1 MKIEGIR
8 QLDQNF
14 YETITVRYGVIK
26 VSGKVLDTVTL
37 GKSFSESLRGKS
49 DEEIRKA
56 VIEYFMDYNRLNFI
70 SDDFSRVT
78 GPIYYVGSESGKLL
92 LINDQT
98 SEGEK
103 KRIIDK
109 YVRDRYYFLYNHP
122 SDMYGLNVNYG
133 DTSSYSITR
142 SGSVKFNLSRNNGI
156 LPEYESTFVER
167 FLDEIFRDEVITVV
181 KPKNDEKY
189 KSNYE
194 LVANGKRVIL
204 GMMNKDILKK
214 VEEHNRKC
222 DFVRKE
228 NEDALKMQL
237 KMEGF

>member
-14 YETITVRYGVIK
+14 YETITVRDGVIK
-26 VSGKVLDTVTL
+26 VSSKVLDTVTL

-98 SEGEK
+98 SEEEK

-204 GMMNKDILKK
+204 GIMNKDILKK

-222 DFVRKE
+222 DLVRKE

>member
-14 YETITVRYGVIK
+14 YETITVRDGVIK
-26 VSGKVLDTVTL
+26 VSGNVLNTVTL
-37 GKSFSESLRGKS
+37 GKSFSDSLRGKT
-49 DEEIRKA
+49 DEEIRMA
-56 VIEYFMDYNRLNFI
+56 VIEYFMNYNRINFI

-98 SEGEK
+98 SEEEK
-103 KRIIDK
+103 KRILDK

-122 SDMYGLNVNYG
+122 SDIYGLNVNYG
-133 DTSSYSITR
+133 DTSSHSITR
-142 SGSVKFNLSRNNGI
+142 SGSVKFNLSRNNGK
-156 LPEYESTFVER
+156 LPEYESDFVET
-167 FLDEIFRDEVITVV
+167 FLNEIFRDEVITVI
-181 KPKNDEKY
+181 KPKDAEDYN
-189 KSNYE
+189 SNYE

-214 VEEHNRKC
+214 VEEHNKRCIK
-222 DFVRKE
+222 VNKE
-228 NEDALKMQL
+228 KDEIKKLQL

>member
-14 YETITVRYGVIK
+14 YETITVRDGVIK

-37 GKSFSESLRGKS
+37 GKSFCESLRGKS
-49 DEEIRKA
+49 DEEIRKT
-56 VIEYFMDYNRLNFI
+56 VIEYFMDYNKLNFI

-78 GPIYYVGSESGKLL
+78 GPIYYVGSENGKLL

-142 SGSVKFNLSRNNGI
+142 NGSVKFNLSRNNGI

-181 KPKNDEKY
+181 KPKNDEEY